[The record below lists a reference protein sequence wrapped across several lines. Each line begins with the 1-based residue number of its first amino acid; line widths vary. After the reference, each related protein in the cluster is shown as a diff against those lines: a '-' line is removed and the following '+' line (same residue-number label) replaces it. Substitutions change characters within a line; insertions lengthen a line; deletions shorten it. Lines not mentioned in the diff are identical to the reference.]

1 MLAPNLPTGEYRI
14 AVGMYE
20 LDTGRRLE
28 VKGKN
33 GDVPDDA
40 ILLEPMLQVA
50 R

>member
-1 MLAPNLPTGEYRI
+1 
-14 AVGMYE
+14 MYE

-40 ILLEPMLQVA
+40 ILLEPILQVA